1 MIPLSIKIRRGLRLL
16 SRQQGQS
23 LVELAIIT
31 PLLLLLFLG
40 LTEVGAAL
48 RSYQIV
54 VNTAREGARYG
65 SKDEFIP
72 NASIV
77 DWMLSSTTL
86 PIKLGPEGG
95 PYEVNPQNATII
107 VTRLKQTGSGGDYE
121 YEIEGTPYCEG
132 ACDGSRP
139 SVITPAWL
147 AAHAQETAALPWPG
161 GVPDVNMKLIAVEVM
176 YDHPQIT
183 GLFYI
188 GQYLPNP
195 IPMHSITI
203 MRLGGSRVPQCDAY
217 PIAVHE
223 STLAG
228 KQDGQDL
235 GDIYNGFGQ
244 GNFGWLRW
252 PAEDQ
257 GAGNEPYIVSAL
269 RNPKLSRHDFVN
281 PMDPNDHWL
290 NTGDWV
296 AGNTGLSNSDD
307 VRNALTALIGKKI
320 RILVWDQS
328 QGTGNNGRYHIIG
341 FAWVEITS
349 FDLPGDNRIS
359 AIFRGWD
366 STCSG
371 ASSH

>member
-1 MIPLSIKIRRGLRLL
+1 MMRFITRIRRGLWWFP
-16 SRQQGQS
+16 RQQGQS

-48 RSYQIV
+48 RAYQIV

-72 NASIV
+72 NAAIV

-107 VTRLKQTGSGGDYE
+107 ITRLKQTGSGGNYE

-139 SVITPAWL
+139 SVLTPAWL

-195 IPMHSITI
+195 IPLHSITI
-203 MRLGGSRVPQCDAY
+203 MRLGGSRIPQCDAY

-223 STLAG
+223 STVAG
-228 KQDGQDL
+228 KQDGEAL
-235 GDIYNGFGQ
+235 GNIWNGFGS

-252 PAEDQ
+252 D
-257 GAGNEPYIVSAL
+257 GDSSANSATYL
-269 RNPKLSRHDFVN
+269 EACLKNPKKSRYDFDN
-281 PMDPNDHWL
+281 ATNPNDHWL
-290 NTGDWV
+290 NTGDDVW
-296 AGNTGLSNSDD
+296 GNTGVSGSDD
-307 VRNALTALIGKKI
+307 VREALNQLIGKKI
-320 RILVWDQS
+320 RILVYDEGHP
-328 QGTGNNGRYHIIG
+328 QGQNGYYHIIG

-349 FDLPGDNRIS
+349 YDLNNLKWIS
-359 AIFRGWD
+359 ATFRGWD
-366 STCSG
+366 QTCSG
-371 ASSH
+371 ASAH